1 MMRTL
6 GIAFTL
12 VLGIACGAAA
22 QDVTPPQGPLVLEPV
37 HSPFVVAPEYKIT
50 NVDGHTGHLLGGYA
64 GQLIDDRL
72 LIGGALYTLVDD
84 GHHSDLTYGGFLIGW
99 VIHPSGRIRFG
110 ARGLVGGGGA
120 TLGSDVPVV
129 FGGYPDHRNDPRYY
143 NPTTGV
149 VRVYGH
155 DDFMVFEPQAN
166 TVIHFN
172 EHIGADLSV
181 GYRATAFDDF
191 AGDRLHGVTG
201 SFAVQ
206 FGW

>member
-1 MMRTL
+1 MRTL
-6 GIAFTL
+6 VIALSL
-12 VLGIACGAAA
+12 VLGVARGAAA
-22 QDVTPPQGPLVLEPV
+22 QDTTPAQGPLVLEPV

-50 NVDGHTGHLLGGYA
+50 DIDGKTGHLVGAYA

-72 LIGGALYTLVDD
+72 LIGGAIYTLVNGSHGNDM
-84 GHHSDLTYGGFLIGW
+84 TYGGFLIGW
-99 VIHPSGRIRFG
+99 TMRPESRVRFG

-120 TLGSDVPVV
+120 TLGTDLPVV
-129 FGGYPDHRNDPRYY
+129 FGGSDRRAYDPRYY

-155 DDFMVFEPQAN
+155 DDFMVFEPQGN
-166 TVIHFN
+166 VVIRFN
-172 EHIGADLSV
+172 EHMGADLSV
-181 GYRATAFDDF
+181 GYRAIAFDEF